1 VGENLHSLMF
11 INNSQ
16 EEEELVFNITQNVQK
31 KRKRQKQKLLK
42 SVIVNM

>member
-1 VGENLHSLMF
+1 MGENLHSLMF

-42 SVIVNM
+42 TVIVNI

>member
-1 VGENLHSLMF
+1 MF

-42 SVIVNM
+42 TVIVNL

>member
-42 SVIVNM
+42 TVIVNI

>member
-16 EEEELVFNITQNVQK
+16 EEEDLVFNITQNVHK

-42 SVIVNM
+42 TTLVNF